1 MKKYFSIS
9 ETSEITSLPINK
21 LRYIEKSD
29 PKIKVTKI
37 RERRYY
43 TRQHIDYIRKHHCGT
58 VVAEPLSSNFIDNS
72 SIIARIDTLI
82 DKFHMLSANLC

>member
-9 ETSEITSLPINK
+9 ETSKITSLPINK

-29 PKIKVTKI
+29 PKIKVTNI
-37 RERRYY
+37 RKRRYY
-43 TRQHIDYIRKHHCGT
+43 TRQNIDYIRKYHCGA
-58 VVAEPLSSNFIDNS
+58 VAAEPLSSNFIDNS
-72 SIIARIDTLI
+72 SIITRIDALI